1 MLECMFISVK
11 RLKSKKGTE
20 FNLATFVLNGDLFKV
35 IINDNLYS
43 QIQNLESGSNVVL
56 TYELSIWSEN
66 LNVNI
71 NSVELAS

>member
-1 MLECMFISVK
+1 MLECMFVSVK

-35 IINDNLYS
+35 IINDDLYS
-43 QIQNLESGSNVVL
+43 RIQNLQPGSAVIL
-56 TYELSIWSEN
+56 DYELNIWSEN
-66 LNVNI
+66 LNVKI